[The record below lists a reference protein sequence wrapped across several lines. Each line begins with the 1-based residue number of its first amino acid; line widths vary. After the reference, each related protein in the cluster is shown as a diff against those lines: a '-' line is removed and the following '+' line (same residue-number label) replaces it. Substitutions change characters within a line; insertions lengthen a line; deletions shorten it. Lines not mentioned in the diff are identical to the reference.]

1 MVWGLVLNL
10 TDFTCPDEFASIFVQ
25 ESLILTLVAEG
36 NWIRILKKKKINWE
50 VPFILAPVV
59 VSDKQTLVAGESS
72 WSQWSFL
79 FTSSLGVL
87 AESVVFNFFFFLL
100 EYLDSEKE
108 VRNLWSYVNRMKK
121 VCDF

>member
-87 AESVVFNFFFFLL
+87 AESVVFNFFFFCW
-100 EYLDSEKE
+100 
-108 VRNLWSYVNRMKK
+108 NI
-121 VCDF
+121 